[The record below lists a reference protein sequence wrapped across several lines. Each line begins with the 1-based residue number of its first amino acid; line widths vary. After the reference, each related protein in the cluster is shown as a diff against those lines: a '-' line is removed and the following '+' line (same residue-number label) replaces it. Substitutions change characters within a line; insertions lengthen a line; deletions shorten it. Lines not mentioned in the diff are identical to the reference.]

1 MPLRNNIT
9 GTPDL
14 TSTILSP
21 GDKVSNITSITI
33 TNTHATDA
41 AIVDLFIDNNTE
53 GSFYII
59 KNTLIPKGV
68 SLVLTKNVKID
79 NSLTGFGM
87 YITVASSSSTLD
99 VIIKNN

>member
-21 GDKVSNITSITI
+21 GDKVNNITSITI
-33 TNTHATDA
+33 TNTHAADA
-41 AIVDLFIDNNTE
+41 AIIDLFIDNNTE

-59 KNTLIPKGV
+59 KNLSIPKGV
-68 SLVLTKNVKID
+68 SLVLTENVKFD
-79 NSLTGFGM
+79 NSSTGFGL
-87 YITVASSSSTLD
+87 YIKVAASSSTLD